1 MFYNFLGVTILG
13 ILIIILIHWYSKDGI
28 LCLFSFSRLGVLMW
42 MLSLGLYDLQLSRL
56 YHPTIWLNLIC
67 GIVIVNF
74 LFFSICY
81 KNDVKKIRELFQLIK
96 KPKKKYMI
104 CLILTFMLFLFA
116 FYSNFKSGFLRGFLE
131 YKGVAD
137 SISYSYFFMA
147 GAPVAV
153 TFYILFRIEKTIYKK
168 SIYLLLCVASIFM
181 VASNL
186 SRGPLFLICFGVLF
200 YETYRYTCKSGN
212 LKLKNKQLFFI
223 ALGGFAFIF
232 MFGYLGDARTSVM
245 FGETAAQHYKMS
257 EKMPSGLVWIY
268 IYITSPL
275 ENVRYILQDVKLEG
289 FCWFNNL
296 FYAVF
301 KFLANLVGQGENY
314 RLFVENL
321 PHTVPYLWS
330 RYGLNVGS
338 FILDAYEDLGYIGFL
353 VYLMFYNL
361 IAWISHS
368 IVISSKLDNL
378 TKILM
383 IPFLFQLSIWSIF
396 ENSIFGVTAV
406 WTDLLFI
413 YIWHKSQKIRFV
425 YKS

>member
-13 ILIIILIHWYSKDGI
+13 ILIIILINWYSKDGI

-42 MLSLGLYDLQLSRL
+42 MLSLGLYDLQLSKL
-56 YHPTIWLNLIC
+56 YNPTIWLNIIC
-67 GIVIVNF
+67 GIVILNF
-74 LFFSICY
+74 LFYSMKY
-81 KNDVKKIRELFQLIK
+81 KNDIKKMRESFQLIK
-96 KPKKKYMI
+96 KPNRIYML
-104 CLILTFMLFLFA
+104 CLIFTFLLCIFA
-116 FYSNFKSGFLRGFLE
+116 FYSNYKSGFLRGFLE

-153 TFYILFRIEKTIYKK
+153 AFYVLLRSEKIRYKK
-168 SIYLLLCVASIFM
+168 SIYLLLCVTSVFI

-186 SRGPLFLICFGVLF
+186 SRGPLFLICFGVVY
-200 YETYRYTCKSGN
+200 YETYRYTSKIGN
-212 LKLKNKQLFFI
+212 LKLKNKQLLCLI
-223 ALGGFAFIF
+223 LGGIAFIF
-232 MFGYLGDARTSVM
+232 IFGYLGDARTSVL
-245 FGETAAQHYKMS
+245 FGESAAQHYKMS

-289 FCWFNNL
+289 FCWLNNL
-296 FYAVF
+296 FYPVV
-301 KFLANLVGQGENY
+301 KFLANLVGLGENY
-314 RLFVENL
+314 RTFANNL
-321 PHTVPYLWS
+321 PHTVPYLWPK
-330 RYGLNVGS
+330 YGLNVGT

-361 IAWISHS
+361 IARLSHS
-368 IVISSKLDNL
+368 IVASSKLDGL

-406 WTDLLFI
+406 WTDLFFI
-413 YIWHKSQKIRFV
+413 YIWYKSTKIRFV
-425 YKS
+425 WN